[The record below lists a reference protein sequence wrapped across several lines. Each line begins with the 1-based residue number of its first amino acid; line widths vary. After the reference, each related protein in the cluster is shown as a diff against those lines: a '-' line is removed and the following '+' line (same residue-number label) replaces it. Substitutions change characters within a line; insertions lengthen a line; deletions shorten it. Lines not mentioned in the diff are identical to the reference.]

1 MKRTRAEEVEK
12 DAKKRKLLDELGENC
27 LPYLT
32 PKDDGFYQL
41 WKEKYSKFILR
52 NTEKIP
58 TDIHEEVQK
67 AFFTLRKHACFFQD
81 LVRIKGKDFVTPIS
95 RILIGNPGYTYKYLN
110 TRLFTVPWP
119 MEGYEINYS
128 HPEISLACK
137 ALIRLNDYLQRESLL
152 ALQEQDLAET
162 TGMQDSPAGD
172 GNQDYA
178 TNITEMDTVLQD
190 QSSSLVPKNDSTM
203 KERTSYNLTLL
214 NYMDPQKMP
223 SLKLEPYFG
232 MGRMAVSWHHD
243 ENLMERSTVAVYS
256 YSCEEI
262 DGGVLEEKSADGR
275 DPDVWHVA
283 LKVAWDIQTPGLAI
297 PLHQGDC
304 YFMLDDLNMTHQHC
318 VLAGRQSRFSST
330 HRVAECSTG
339 TLPYILGKC
348 NAALENLNTDAD
360 LRCPSL
366 KSLEVGDIKRVEE
379 AHSEVEFEWL
389 RQFWFQGQRYRKFTD
404 WWAKPMADLEELW
417 RQMEL
422 VTSLLLNELRKEQME
437 EQRNEKISCLLPLL
451 IERQALRHE
460 WLMRCH
466 SPLSKNLPKDEK
478 PKCHPYWQDDDP
490 SMPLPFN
497 LDDIIF
503 ELQSILED

>member
-330 HRVAECSTG
+330 HRVAE
-339 TLPYILGKC
+339 
-348 NAALENLNTDAD
+348 
-360 LRCPSL
+360 
-366 KSLEVGDIKRVEE
+366 
-379 AHSEVEFEWL
+379 VEFEWL

-460 WLMRCH
+460 WLMSKLEGEDVEGDKVNSKINAWGE
-466 SPLSKNLPKDEK
+466 SPRKSTLETSYPANDSGGSQIRSKVSSAK
-478 PKCHPYWQDDDP
+478 
-490 SMPLPFN
+490 
-497 LDDIIF
+497 
-503 ELQSILED
+503 SILQTIL

>member
-330 HRVAECSTG
+330 HRVAE
-339 TLPYILGKC
+339 
-348 NAALENLNTDAD
+348 
-360 LRCPSL
+360 
-366 KSLEVGDIKRVEE
+366 
-379 AHSEVEFEWL
+379 VEFEWL